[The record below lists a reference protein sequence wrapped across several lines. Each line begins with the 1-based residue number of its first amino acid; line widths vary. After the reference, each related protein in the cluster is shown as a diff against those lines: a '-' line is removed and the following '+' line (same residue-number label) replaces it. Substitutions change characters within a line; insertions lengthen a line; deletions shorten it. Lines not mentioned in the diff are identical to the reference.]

1 MSGAG
6 GSIGD
11 REQKL
16 LESATDG
23 LLIKLNEIKGSV
35 ASLIRKLETDPTL
48 NWESFLDS
56 YALVSGQLNSF
67 LKFVKQERTPVL
79 KKYATLP
86 LILSPDKD
94 EDLLKLTESRVPSFS
109 HDLVPDLLRTKPIQ
123 KWSPST
129 LDSSPGPI
137 PSPWTRPA
145 KQLAVI
151 EKITN
156 GTLKFIAREREEMES
171 KAHSRSEIE
180 KTVSTE
186 DTLALVASIGVGRGL
201 KPQIQPTPMHHHMT
215 PANRAPVH
223 LPQSKAPSSIK
234 TNIKAASQVHP
245 YQRQ

>member
-109 HDLVPDLLRTKPIQ
+109 HDLVPDLLRTKPDPEVESKHSGFESRANSIAVDQ
-123 KWSPST
+123 A
-129 LDSSPGPI
+129 
-137 PSPWTRPA
+137 A